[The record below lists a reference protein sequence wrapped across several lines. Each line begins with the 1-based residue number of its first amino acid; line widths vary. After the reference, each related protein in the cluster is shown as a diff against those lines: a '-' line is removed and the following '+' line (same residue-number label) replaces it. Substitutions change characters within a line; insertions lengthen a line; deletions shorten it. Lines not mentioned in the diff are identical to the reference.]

1 MITLG
6 MTLGTVGV
14 SIPPAAAGA
23 MLSLRDPGSW
33 TLAEYVAGLGAF
45 SVATLGVLIVAL
57 LKGEYRRPRNTTVT
71 QHPEDD
77 LRNAA

>member
-6 MTLGTVGV
+6 LTLGIIGS
-14 SIPPAAAGA
+14 SIPPEAAGT

-57 LKGEYRRPRNTTVT
+57 LKGEYRRPSSTTFT
-71 QHPEDD
+71 RHPEDHLKD
-77 LRNAA
+77 AA